1 MCTKISDEHENND
14 DWKLHLYTRYVDDS
28 NTVVE
33 ELPLGA
39 RLEEGSIIVKQEVVE
54 GDRNV
59 PGDLRTAGVL
69 CDLTNTVDKMVKIVF
84 DCHSIHD
91 DGLMP
96 ILDLKVKVSDM
107 GDIHY
112 QFYRKA
118 MAQNQTILE
127 KSAVSMR
134 MKRQAFSQEVIRIP
148 RNT

>member
-59 PGDLRTAGVL
+59 TGDLRTVRVL
-69 CDLTNTVDKMVKIVF
+69 CFVIWLTQWTKW
-84 DCHSIHD
+84 
-91 DGLMP
+91 
-96 ILDLKVKVSDM
+96 
-107 GDIHY
+107 
-112 QFYRKA
+112 
-118 MAQNQTILE
+118 
-127 KSAVSMR
+127 
-134 MKRQAFSQEVIRIP
+134 
-148 RNT
+148 

>member
-59 PGDLRTAGVL
+59 PGDLRTARVL
-69 CDLTNTVDKMVKIVF
+69 CDFAYIVDKRGNIVF
-84 DCHSIHD
+84 DCHSIH
-91 DGLMP
+91 
-96 ILDLKVKVSDM
+96 
-107 GDIHY
+107 
-112 QFYRKA
+112 
-118 MAQNQTILE
+118 NE
-127 KSAVSMR
+127 
-134 MKRQAFSQEVIRIP
+134 
-148 RNT
+148 